1 MSGKSLPKPSSKTTL
16 NKKYQLLAIE
26 TKGRLDTATENGRAN
41 INLLQKYY
49 NAFSNL
55 YGAIILDDAW
65 DIFKILEKEK
75 ISKKH
80 ILKKDF
86 LFFSEVARYE
96 AHNYFVLEI
105 DELYEAEERG
115 SAARRFIL
123 NKKLYKKGY
132 SRFDSYYRLA
142 DKQLNHPL
150 CVLDRDELLSW
161 DEPGMLWRS
170 AEGAALK
177 LFVENLS
184 VDNKSV
190 NQDINGEK
198 IAGKLLK
205 DFIFWHDSEKF
216 ACSYAKREWEKK
228 ELEEYQNVD
237 ESEKILRLIEQYIN
251 SAVLY
256 TEINKQIDF
265 VLKDLQE
272 VGVCLT
278 EQQFKTFLQL
288 YSDFSNSSRK
298 WPLCAWQPVELS
310 NLYKNFSKPAIS
322 FGKNMQRA
330 FEDGTLNKD
339 ELIEEIRKLG
349 IDVIDM

>member
-1 MSGKSLPKPSSKTTL
+1 MSGKSLPKPSSKTAL
-16 NKKYQLLAIE
+16 NKKYQLLAVE

-65 DIFKILEKEK
+65 DIFKILEKKK
-75 ISKKH
+75 ITKKQ

-96 AHNYFVLEI
+96 EHNYFVLEI

-142 DKQLNHPL
+142 DEQLNHPL

-161 DEPGMLWRS
+161 NESGMLWRS

-216 ACSYAKREWEKK
+216 AYSYAKREWEKK

-265 VLKDLQE
+265 VLKEAPLS
-272 VGVCLT
+272 
-278 EQQFKTFLQL
+278 KTGAISVFLVSLFINTPQL
-288 YSDFSNSSRK
+288 
-298 WPLCAWQPVELS
+298 PLFLS
-310 NLYKNFSKPAIS
+310 LFPIKASTINISQNLSFKPA
-322 FGKNMQRA
+322 
-330 FEDGTLNKD
+330 TLLNNGLLFIIIIVSSI
-339 ELIEEIRKLG
+339 LIA
-349 IDVIDM
+349 